1 MAAHLYSDTPVR
13 APISRLRW
21 QDYCIFWCTR
31 IHVKI
36 FISITQRLLLSPEV
50 SELWNFMLKLRV
62 YCEGNVYDF
71 LVIWREFE
79 SGSFS
84 WILSN
89 EYSMMLLRPICNKIS
104 QHLDIRICLHLSYQR
119 TQRLSCVQTCCKKML
134 VDPSSTSVAAR
145 QWSRVEASVHCVD
158 WRRSRACIIS
168 HRFIALYGTPLGSS
182 HWATLT
188 GTIQKNP
195 GDMMAFQPRKFL
207 HSQKVFVLYFEIN
220 HSRDM
225 PKFEYLFRWSG

>member
-1 MAAHLYSDTPVR
+1 MHS
-13 APISRLRW
+13 
-21 QDYCIFWCTR
+21 C

-36 FISITQRLLLSPEV
+36 FISITQRLLLSPDV
-50 SELWNFMLKLRV
+50 SELWNYMLKLRV
-62 YCEGNVYDF
+62 YCEGNIYDF

-89 EYSMMLLRPICNKIS
+89 EYSMMLLRPICNKIL

-119 TQRLSCVQTCCKKML
+119 TQRLSCVQACCKKML

-158 WRRSRACIIS
+158 WRRSWACIIS

-188 GTIQKNP
+188 GTMVLSRKTQVTWWHFNP
-195 GDMMAFQPRKFL
+195 ESFCIARKFL
-207 HSQKVFVLYFEIN
+207 YFTLKSTIQETCQNSNICLDGPDGV
-220 HSRDM
+220 R
-225 PKFEYLFRWSG
+225 LCA

>member
-1 MAAHLYSDTPVR
+1 
-13 APISRLRW
+13 
-21 QDYCIFWCTR
+21 
-31 IHVKI
+31 
-36 FISITQRLLLSPEV
+36 
-50 SELWNFMLKLRV
+50 
-62 YCEGNVYDF
+62 
-71 LVIWREFE
+71 
-79 SGSFS
+79 
-84 WILSN
+84 
-89 EYSMMLLRPICNKIS
+89 MMLLRPICNKIL

-119 TQRLSCVQTCCKKML
+119 NQRLSSVQACYKKML

-207 HSQKVFVLYFEIN
+207 HSQKVFVLYFEIM
-220 HSRDM
+220 HIF
-225 PKFEYLFRWSG
+225 PYLYDNRSSLFCCHAFIFTYQVILLWKGNMTLQADDIIGIWSTIQRNLESQRFTIVLIFWCCDV